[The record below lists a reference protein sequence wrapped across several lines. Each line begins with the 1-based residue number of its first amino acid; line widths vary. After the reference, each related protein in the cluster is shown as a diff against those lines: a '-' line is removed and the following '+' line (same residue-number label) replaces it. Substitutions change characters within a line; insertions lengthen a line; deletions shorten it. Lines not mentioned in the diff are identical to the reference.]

1 MFWTLYVVGHQ
12 SEIWSILTMTGKKK
26 NAKKLLN
33 VNKLCKKSSKSSAA
47 MFWRGASQSALIHSP
62 DAYKPSSPQAG
73 SFQGPSRRSVTIFAS
88 DIVWQKKA
96 SNSSEA
102 NWPVWTQWRP
112 SAGRCVHNRS
122 SGCKGSGASGSGIT
136 DTSRFFAHSW
146 IHWIRGFLLIK
157 SPTHLP
163 RASPI
168 PCKAG
173 TLEL

>member
-1 MFWTLYVVGHQ
+1 MIFVKYHSDICPSNHLGPGVSKRDQRKFCYVVVILMIYILCLMFWCGT
-12 SEIWSILTMTGKKK
+12 
-26 NAKKLLN
+26 
-33 VNKLCKKSSKSSAA
+33 
-47 MFWRGASQSALIHSP
+47 SQSALIHSP

-73 SFQGPSRRSVTIFAS
+73 SLQGPSRRSVTIFAS